1 MYAILRTHPDL
12 AYPIS
17 TLSKFCT
24 NPSYEHAS
32 AAQYIFCYLQKTT
45 NVGITLG
52 GIENDK
58 ESSNIEAIE
67 RALKDSNTGTLGKGL
82 NGILGFTD
90 LDWAGDIDS
99 QKSTSGYVFT
109 LYGGAIFWKS
119 RKQNVIATS
128 STEAKYIT
136 STEAAKEALWLR
148 HLMAEIRRS

>member
-1 MYAILRTHPDL
+1 MYAMLGTRPDL

-32 AAQYIFCYLQKTT
+32 AAQRIFRYLWKTT

-82 NGILGFTD
+82 TGILGFTD
-90 LDWAGDIDS
+90 SDWAGNLDS
-99 QKSTSGYVFT
+99 RKSTSGYVFT
-109 LYGGAIFWKS
+109 LYSGAIS
-119 RKQNVIATS
+119 
-128 STEAKYIT
+128 
-136 STEAAKEALWLR
+136 
-148 HLMAEIRRS
+148 